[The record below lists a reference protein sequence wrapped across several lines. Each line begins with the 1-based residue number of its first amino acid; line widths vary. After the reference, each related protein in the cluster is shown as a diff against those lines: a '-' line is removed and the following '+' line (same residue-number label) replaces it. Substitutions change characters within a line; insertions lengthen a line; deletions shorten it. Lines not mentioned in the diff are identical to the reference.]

1 MRAKSKQ
8 KILKTVDKLKEYNET
23 LKKFNGSSK
32 YLFDKILREC
42 NKLVAEIE
50 AFDYSPEEHEALGEY
65 KKLIN
70 APEHDA
76 DLIKKAL
83 DVFSQQIQEEK
94 ETYRVLF
101 LPYKYSMW
109 DSFASI
115 FEAAKEDKNCEAY
128 VMPIPYYDRDREM
141 NLTEMHDE
149 SGAYPDDIGIISWQ
163 DNQVDE
169 IDPDVIFIH
178 NPYDGNNRVT
188 SIHPKYYTNKLVCK
202 DRVVIY
208 VPYYVSYTEDKEAA
222 VTMGGA
228 EFYADH
234 VITQS
239 EWYKKR
245 FEQLIDDYKRTN
257 DEFNDLISSYDNGNK
272 FIVLGNPKYDKIRG
286 LIKSE
291 YPLRA
296 DWKEKLL
303 DASGNKKFTVLLD
316 TTFEVL
322 TKGRGKTLKKV
333 EEVIG
338 FFENQ
343 KDFALIW
350 RPHPLIKP
358 TLRNMCPELIPTY
371 VKLVDRC
378 KKLEN
383 CIFDDTNDMH
393 TAIAWSDA
401 FMGKYGSMI
410 ELYRV
415 TKKPTIML
423 EIGEKTNFESDGI
436 YDEEGLR
443 AKVSGCQVIREKDY
457 GLGNLIDFS
466 MKYHRDEE
474 GDGINQTDG
483 KKIYDFA
490 IEAVRLKNNFSDIN

>member
-1 MRAKSKQ
+1 MRAKDKK
-8 KILKTVDKLKEYNET
+8 KILKTVDKLVEYNKT
-23 LKKFNGSSK
+23 LEKFRGSSK

-42 NKLVAEIE
+42 NKLVDEIDISDCS
-50 AFDYSPEEHEALGEY
+50 FEEHEALGEY
-65 KKLIN
+65 KKLISS
-70 APEHDA
+70 PEYDA
-76 DLIKKAL
+76 NLIKKAL
-83 DVFSQQIQEEK
+83 DVFFQQIQEEN

-109 DSFASI
+109 DSFESI
-115 FEAAKEDKNCEAY
+115 FEAAKEDENCEAY
-128 VMPIPYYDRDREM
+128 VMPIPYYDKDQDR

-149 SGAYPDDIGIISWQ
+149 SGSYPDDIGIISWQ

-178 NPYDGNNRVT
+178 NPYDGDNRVT

-208 VPYYVSYTEDKEAA
+208 VPYYVSYTEDKEVM
-222 VTMGGA
+222 VTIGGA
-228 EFYADH
+228 EVYADY
-234 VITQS
+234 VIAQS
-239 EWYKKR
+239 ELYRKC
-245 FEQLIDDYKRTN
+245 FEQLVDDYKKKD
-257 DEFNDLISSYDNGNK
+257 DELNDLIVSYDKGNK
-272 FIVLGNPKYDKIRG
+272 FIVLGNPKYDKIRR
-286 LIKSE
+286 LTKSE
-291 YPLRA
+291 YPLID

-303 DASGNKKFTVLLD
+303 DKSGNKKFMVLLD
-316 TTFEVL
+316 TTIEVL
-322 TKGRGKTLKKV
+322 ATGREKTLKKV
-333 EEVIG
+333 EEVID
-338 FFENQ
+338 FFEKQ

-358 TLRNMCPELIPTY
+358 ALRNMCPELIPTY
-371 VKLVDRC
+371 VKLADRC

-393 TAIAWSDA
+393 TAIVWSDA

-466 MKYHRDEE
+466 MKYHRDEAAVE
-474 GDGINQTDG
+474 ASQTDG

-490 IEAVRLKNNFSDIN
+490 IKAANMKMN

>member
-1 MRAKSKQ
+1 MRAKDKQ
-8 KILKTVDKLKEYNET
+8 KILKTVDKLVEYNKT
-23 LKKFNGSSK
+23 LEKYRGSSK

-42 NKLVAEIE
+42 NKLVDEIDISDCSSE
-50 AFDYSPEEHEALGEY
+50 QCGALGEY

-70 APEHDA
+70 SPEYDA
-76 DLIKKAL
+76 DLVKKAL
-83 DVFSQQIQEEK
+83 DVFFQQIQEEN

-109 DSFASI
+109 DSFESI
-115 FEAAKEDKNCEAY
+115 FEAAKEDENCEAY
-128 VMPIPYYDRDREM
+128 VMPIPYYDKDQEG
-141 NLTEMHDE
+141 NFTEMHDE
-149 SGAYPDDIGIISWQ
+149 SESYPDDVGIISWQ

-178 NPYDGNNRVT
+178 NPYDGNNLVT

-208 VPYYVSYTEDKEAA
+208 VPYYVSYTDDEGILIFI
-222 VTMGGA
+222 GGA
-228 EFYADH
+228 EVYADY
-234 VITQS
+234 VIAQS

-245 FEQLIDDYKRTN
+245 FEQLIDNYKRTN
-257 DEFNDLISSYDNGNK
+257 DILNDLIVSYDNGNK
-272 FIVLGNPKYDKIRG
+272 FIVLGNPKYDKIRS
-286 LIKSE
+286 LTKYE
-291 YPLRA
+291 YLLKD

-316 TTFEVL
+316 TTIEVL
-322 TKGRGKTLKKV
+322 TKGKEKTLKKV
-333 EEVIG
+333 EEVID
-338 FFENQ
+338 FFEKQ

-358 TLRNMCPELIPTY
+358 TLRKMCPELIPTY
-371 VKLVDRC
+371 VKLVELFDR
-378 KKLEN
+378 LDN

-423 EIGEKTNFESDGI
+423 EIGEKTNFESDGK
-436 YDEEGLR
+436 YDEEGLKT
-443 AKVSGCQVIREKDY
+443 KVSDCQVIREKDY

-466 MKYHRDEE
+466 MKYQRDEVE
-474 GDGINQTDG
+474 YDINQTDG

-490 IEAVRLKNNFSDIN
+490 IKAAKMKMN

>member
-1 MRAKSKQ
+1 MRAKDKQ
-8 KILKTVDKLKEYNET
+8 KILKTVDKLVEYNET

-42 NKLVAEIE
+42 NKLADEIDISDCSSE
-50 AFDYSPEEHEALGEY
+50 QCEALGEY

-70 APEHDA
+70 SPEHDA
-76 DLIKKAL
+76 DLIKKEL
-83 DVFSQQIQEEK
+83 DVFFQQIQEEN

-115 FEAAKEDKNCEAY
+115 FEAAKEDENCEVY
-128 VMPIPYYDRDREM
+128 VMPIPYYDKDQEG

-149 SGAYPDDIGIISWQ
+149 SESY
-163 DNQVDE
+163 
-169 IDPDVIFIH
+169 PDVIFIH
-178 NPYDGNNRVT
+178 NPYDGNNLVT
-188 SIHPKYYTNKLVCK
+188 SIHPDYYTNKLVRN

-208 VPYYVSYTEDKEAA
+208 VPYYVSYTDDEGIS
-222 VTMGGA
+222 VFMGGA
-228 EFYADH
+228 EYYTDY
-234 VITQS
+234 VIVQS
-239 EWYKKR
+239 EWYKEK
-245 FEQLIDDYKRTN
+245 FEFEMLKHNILN
-257 DEFNDLISSYDNGNK
+257 DGNK
-272 FIVLGNPKYDKIRG
+272 FIVLGNPKYDKIRS
-286 LIKSE
+286 LNKYE
-291 YPLRA
+291 YPLRD

-338 FFENQ
+338 FFEKQ

-378 KKLEN
+378 KNLDN

-393 TAIAWSDA
+393 TAMAWSDA

-415 TKKPTIML
+415 AKKPTIML
-423 EIGEKTNFESDGI
+423 EVGEKTNFEINGK

-443 AKVSGCQVIREKDY
+443 AKVSRCQVIREKDY

-466 MKYHRDEE
+466 MKYYRDEAE
-474 GDGINQTDG
+474 DEINQTDG
-483 KKIYDFA
+483 KRIYDFA
-490 IEAVRLKNNFSDIN
+490 IKAAKIKMK

>member
-8 KILKTVDKLKEYNET
+8 KILKTVDKLIEYNKILE
-23 LKKFNGSSK
+23 KSRGSSK

-42 NKLVAEIE
+42 NKLVDEIVDISDCSSE
-50 AFDYSPEEHEALGEY
+50 QREALEEY

-70 APEHDA
+70 SPEYNE
-76 DLIKKAL
+76 DLIKKTL
-83 DVFSQQIQEEK
+83 DVFFQQIQEEN

-109 DSFASI
+109 DCLESI
-115 FEAAKEDKNCEAY
+115 FEAAKEDENCESY
-128 VMPIPYYDRDREM
+128 VMPIPYYDKDQEG
-141 NLTEMHDE
+141 NLTEIHDE
-149 SGAYPDDIGIISWQ
+149 SGSYPDDVGIISWQ

-178 NPYDGNNRVT
+178 NPYDGKNRLT
-188 SIHPKYYTNKLVCK
+188 SIHPDYYTNKLVRN

-208 VPYYVSYTEDKEAA
+208 VPYYVSYTEDKEVT

-228 EFYADH
+228 EFYTDY
-234 VITQS
+234 VIAQS
-239 EWYKKR
+239 EQYKKF
-245 FEQLIDDYKRTN
+245 FEQLMDYYKKKDD
-257 DEFNDLISSYDNGNK
+257 EHNDLINSYNNGNK
-272 FIVLGNPKYDKIRG
+272 FIVLGNPKYDKIRK

-291 YPLRA
+291 YPLRD

-303 DASGNKKFTVLLD
+303 DASGKQKFTVLLD
-316 TTFEVL
+316 TTFEIL
-322 TKGRGKTLKKV
+322 SKGRGKTLKKV

-338 FFENQ
+338 FFEKQ

-358 TLRNMCPELIPTY
+358 ALRNMCPELIPTY
-371 VKLVDRC
+371 VKLADRC
-378 KKLEN
+378 KKTEN
-383 CIFDDTNDMH
+383 CIFDDTDDMH
-393 TAIAWSDA
+393 TAMAWSDA

-415 TKKPTIML
+415 TTKPTIML

-436 YDEEGLR
+436 YDEEGLK
-443 AKVSGCQVIREKDY
+443 ANVSKGQVIREKDY

-466 MKYHRDEE
+466 MKYQRDEVE
-474 GDGINQTDG
+474 YDINQMDG

-490 IEAVRLKNNFSDIN
+490 IKAAKMKMNYQS

>member
-1 MRAKSKQ
+1 MRAKDKQ
-8 KILKTVDKLKEYNET
+8 KILKTVDKLREYNET
-23 LKKFNGSSK
+23 LKKFSSSSK

-42 NKLVAEIE
+42 NKLVDEIDISDCSSE
-50 AFDYSPEEHEALGEY
+50 QHEVLEEY

-70 APEHDA
+70 SPEYNA

-83 DVFSQQIQEEK
+83 DVFFQQIQKEK
-94 ETYRVLF
+94 ETYRLLF

-109 DSFASI
+109 DSFESI
-115 FEAAKEDKNCEAY
+115 FEAAKEDENCEVY
-128 VMPIPYYDRDREM
+128 VMPIPYYDKDQEG

-149 SGAYPDDIGIISWQ
+149 SESYPDDVGIISWRG
-163 DNQVDE
+163 NQVDE

-178 NPYDGNNRVT
+178 NPYDGNNLVT
-188 SIHPKYYTNKLVCK
+188 SIHPDYYTNKLVRN

-208 VPYYVSYTEDKEAA
+208 VPYYVSYTDDEGIS
-222 VTMGGA
+222 VFMGGA
-228 EFYADH
+228 EYYTDY
-234 VITQS
+234 VIVQS
-239 EWYKKR
+239 EWYKEK
-245 FEQLIDDYKRTN
+245 FEFEMLKHNILN
-257 DEFNDLISSYDNGNK
+257 DGNK
-272 FIVLGNPKYDKIRG
+272 FIVLGNPKYDKIRS
-286 LIKSE
+286 LNKYE
-291 YPLRA
+291 YPLRD

-338 FFENQ
+338 FFEKQ

-378 KKLEN
+378 KNLDN

-393 TAIAWSDA
+393 TAMAWSDA

-415 TKKPTIML
+415 AKKPTIML
-423 EIGEKTNFESDGI
+423 EVGEKTNFEINGK

-443 AKVSGCQVIREKDY
+443 AKVSRCQVIREKDY

-466 MKYHRDEE
+466 MKYYRDEAE
-474 GDGINQTDG
+474 DEINQTDG
-483 KKIYDFA
+483 KRIYDFA
-490 IEAVRLKNNFSDIN
+490 IKAAKIKMK

>member
-1 MRAKSKQ
+1 MRAKSKH
-8 KILKTVDKLKEYNET
+8 KILKTVDKLVEYNKT
-23 LKKFNGSSK
+23 LEKFRGSSK

-42 NKLVAEIE
+42 NKLVDEIDISDCSFEEYE
-50 AFDYSPEEHEALGEY
+50 AFGEY

-70 APEHDA
+70 SPEYDA

-83 DVFSQQIQEEK
+83 DVFFKQIQEEN

-109 DSFASI
+109 DSFESI
-115 FEAAKEDKNCEAY
+115 FEAAKEDENCETY
-128 VMPIPYYDRDREM
+128 VMPIPYYDRDQEM

-149 SGAYPDDIGIISWQ
+149 SGSYPDDVGIISWQ

-169 IDPDVIFIH
+169 IDPDIIFIH

-257 DEFNDLISSYDNGNK
+257 DEFNYLISSYDNGNK

-338 FFENQ
+338 FFEKQ
-343 KDFALIW
+343 KYFALIW

-378 KKLEN
+378 KNLDN

-393 TAIAWSDA
+393 TAMAWSDA

-423 EIGEKTNFESDGI
+423 EIGEKTNFEINGK

-443 AKVSGCQVIREKDY
+443 AKVSRCQVIKEKDY

-466 MKYHRDEE
+466 MKYHRGEE
-474 GDGINQTDG
+474 EDKINPTDG

-490 IEAVRLKNNFSDIN
+490 IKSAKLKME

>member
-1 MRAKSKQ
+1 MRAKDKQ
-8 KILKTVDKLKEYNET
+8 KILKTVDKLVEYNET

-42 NKLVAEIE
+42 NKLADEIDISDCSSE
-50 AFDYSPEEHEALGEY
+50 QCEALGEY

-70 APEHDA
+70 SPEHDA
-76 DLIKKAL
+76 DLIKKEL
-83 DVFSQQIQEEK
+83 DVFFQQIQEEN

-115 FEAAKEDKNCEAY
+115 FEAAKEDENCEVY
-128 VMPIPYYDRDREM
+128 VMPIPYYDKDQEG

-149 SGAYPDDIGIISWQ
+149 SESYPDDVGIISWRG
-163 DNQVDE
+163 NQVDE
-169 IDPDVIFIH
+169 IDSDVIFIH
-178 NPYDGNNRVT
+178 NPYDGNNLVT
-188 SIHPKYYTNKLVCK
+188 SIHPDYYTNKLVRN

-208 VPYYVSYTEDKEAA
+208 VPYYVSYTDDEGIS
-222 VTMGGA
+222 VFMGGA
-228 EFYADH
+228 EYYTDY
-234 VITQS
+234 VIVQS
-239 EWYKKR
+239 EWYKEK
-245 FEQLIDDYKRTN
+245 FEFEMLKHNILN
-257 DEFNDLISSYDNGNK
+257 DGNK
-272 FIVLGNPKYDKIRG
+272 FIVLGNPKYDKIRS
-286 LIKSE
+286 LNKYE
-291 YPLRA
+291 YPLRD

-338 FFENQ
+338 FFEKQ

-378 KKLEN
+378 KNLDN

-393 TAIAWSDA
+393 TAMAWSDA

-415 TKKPTIML
+415 AKKPTIML
-423 EIGEKTNFESDGI
+423 EVGEKTNFEINGK

-443 AKVSGCQVIREKDY
+443 AKVSRCQVIREKDY

-466 MKYHRDEE
+466 MKYYRDEAE
-474 GDGINQTDG
+474 DEINQTDG
-483 KKIYDFA
+483 KRIYDFA
-490 IEAVRLKNNFSDIN
+490 IKAAKIKMK

>member
-1 MRAKSKQ
+1 MRAKDKQ
-8 KILKTVDKLKEYNET
+8 KILKTVDKLVEYNET
-23 LKKFNGSSK
+23 LEKYRGSSK
-32 YLFDKILREC
+32 YLFDKILHEC
-42 NKLVAEIE
+42 NKLVDEIDI
-50 AFDYSPEEHEALGEY
+50 ADCSPEQHEALGEY

-70 APEHDA
+70 SPEYDA

-83 DVFSQQIQEEK
+83 DVFFQQIQEEN

-109 DSFASI
+109 DSFESI
-115 FEAAKEDKNCEAY
+115 FEAAKKDENCEAY
-128 VMPIPYYDRDREM
+128 VMPIPYYDKDQDR

-149 SGAYPDDIGIISWQ
+149 SGSYPDAVGIISWQ

-178 NPYDGNNRVT
+178 NPYDGINLIT

-208 VPYYVSYTEDKEAA
+208 VPYYVSYTDDEGIS
-222 VTMGGA
+222 VFMGRA
-228 EFYADH
+228 EYYTDY
-234 VITQS
+234 VIVQS
-239 EWYKKR
+239 EWYKEK
-245 FEQLIDDYKRTN
+245 FELEMLKHNIPKLW
-257 DEFNDLISSYDNGNK
+257 EK
-272 FIVLGNPKYDKIRG
+272 FIVLGNPKYDKIRS
-286 LIKSE
+286 LNKYE
-291 YPLRA
+291 YPLRD

-316 TTFEVL
+316 TTIEVL
-322 TKGRGKTLKKV
+322 TKGKEKTLKKV
-333 EEVIG
+333 EEVID
-338 FFENQ
+338 FFEKQ

-358 TLRNMCPELIPTY
+358 TLRKMCPELIPTY

-378 KKLEN
+378 KNLNN

-423 EIGEKTNFESDGI
+423 EIGEKTNFESDGT
-436 YDEEGLR
+436 YDEEGLK
-443 AKVSGCQVIREKDY
+443 AKASKCQVIREKDY

-466 MKYHRDEE
+466 KNYNRDELAVVAS
-474 GDGINQTDG
+474 QTDG

-490 IEAVRLKNNFSDIN
+490 IKSAKLKME

>member
-1 MRAKSKQ
+1 MRAKYKH
-8 KILKTVDKLKEYNET
+8 KILKTVDKLVEYNKT
-23 LKKFNGSSK
+23 LEKFRGSSK

-42 NKLVAEIE
+42 NKLVDEIDISDCSFE
-50 AFDYSPEEHEALGEY
+50 QREALGEY

-70 APEHDA
+70 SPEYDA

-83 DVFSQQIQEEK
+83 DVFFQQIQEEN

-109 DSFASI
+109 DSFESI
-115 FEAAKEDKNCEAY
+115 FEAAKEDENCETY
-128 VMPIPYYDRDREM
+128 VMPIPYYDKDQEG
-141 NLTEMHDE
+141 NLTEIHDE
-149 SGAYPDDIGIISWQ
+149 SGSYPDDVGIISWQ

-178 NPYDGNNRVT
+178 NPYDGNNLVT
-188 SIHPKYYTNKLVCK
+188 SIHPKYYTNKLVRK

-208 VPYYVSYTEDKEAA
+208 VPYYVSYTDDEGIS
-222 VTMGGA
+222 VFMGGA
-228 EFYADH
+228 EYYTDY
-234 VITQS
+234 VIVQS
-239 EWYKKR
+239 EWYKEK
-245 FEQLIDDYKRTN
+245 FELEMIKYNILN
-257 DEFNDLISSYDNGNK
+257 DGNK
-272 FIVLGNPKYDKIRG
+272 FIVLGNPKYDKIRS
-286 LIKSE
+286 LNKYE
-291 YPLRA
+291 YPLKD
-296 DWKEKLL
+296 DWKEKLF
-303 DASGNKKFTVLLD
+303 DESGKQKFTVLLD
-316 TTFEVL
+316 TTVEVL
-322 TKGRGKTLKKV
+322 IKGRVKTLKKV

-338 FFENQ
+338 FFEKQ

-393 TAIAWSDA
+393 TAMVWSDA

-415 TKKPTIML
+415 AKKPTIML
-423 EIGEKTNFESDGI
+423 EISENANFEPDGK
-436 YDEEGLR
+436 YDEKDLQT
-443 AKVSGCQVIREKDY
+443 KVSDCRVIREKDY

-466 MKYHRDEE
+466 MKYHKNEE
-474 GDGINQTDG
+474 KNVIKLTDG

-490 IEAVRLKNNFSDIN
+490 IKAAKIKMK

>member
-1 MRAKSKQ
+1 MRAKDKQ
-8 KILKTVDKLKEYNET
+8 KILKTVDKLVEYNKT
-23 LKKFNGSSK
+23 LEKYRGSSK

-42 NKLVAEIE
+42 NKLVDEIDISDCSSE
-50 AFDYSPEEHEALGEY
+50 QCGALGEY

-70 APEHDA
+70 SPEYDA
-76 DLIKKAL
+76 DLVKKSL
-83 DVFSQQIQEEK
+83 DVFFQQIQEEN

-109 DSFASI
+109 DSFESI
-115 FEAAKEDKNCEAY
+115 FEAAKEDENCEAY
-128 VMPIPYYDRDREM
+128 VMPIPYYDKDQEG
-141 NLTEMHDE
+141 NFTEMHDE
-149 SGAYPDDIGIISWQ
+149 SESYPDDVGIISWQ

-178 NPYDGNNRVT
+178 NPYDGNNLVT

-208 VPYYVSYTEDKEAA
+208 VPYYVSYTDDEGILIFI
-222 VTMGGA
+222 GGA
-228 EFYADH
+228 EVYADY
-234 VITQS
+234 VIAQS

-245 FEQLIDDYKRTN
+245 FEQLIDNYKRTN
-257 DEFNDLISSYDNGNK
+257 DILNDLIVSYDNGNK

-286 LIKSE
+286 LTKYE
-291 YPLRA
+291 YLLKD

-316 TTFEVL
+316 TTIEVL
-322 TKGRGKTLKKV
+322 TKGKEKTLKKV
-333 EEVIG
+333 EEVID
-338 FFENQ
+338 FFEKQ

-358 TLRNMCPELIPTY
+358 TLRKMCPELIPTY
-371 VKLVDRC
+371 VKLVELFDR
-378 KKLEN
+378 LDN

-423 EIGEKTNFESDGI
+423 EIGEKTNFESDGK
-436 YDEEGLR
+436 YDEEGLKT
-443 AKVSGCQVIREKDY
+443 KVSDCQVIREKDY

-466 MKYHRDEE
+466 MKYQRDEVE
-474 GDGINQTDG
+474 YDINQTDG

-490 IEAVRLKNNFSDIN
+490 IKAAKMKMN

>member
-1 MRAKSKQ
+1 MRAKDKK
-8 KILKTVDKLKEYNET
+8 KILKTVDKLGEYNET
-23 LKKFNGSSK
+23 LEKFSSSSK

-42 NKLVAEIE
+42 NKLVDEIDISDCS
-50 AFDYSPEEHEALGEY
+50 FEEHEALGEY

-70 APEHDA
+70 SPEYDA
-76 DLIKKAL
+76 DLVKKVL
-83 DVFSQQIQEEK
+83 DVFFQQIQEEK

-115 FEAAKEDKNCEAY
+115 FEAAKEDENCEAY
-128 VMPIPYYDRDREM
+128 VMPIPYYDKDQEG

-149 SGAYPDDIGIISWQ
+149 SESYPDDVGIISWQ

-169 IDPDVIFIH
+169 IDPDIIFIH
-178 NPYDGNNRVT
+178 NPYDGINLLT
-188 SIHPKYYTNKLVCK
+188 SIHPDYYTNKLVCK

-208 VPYYVSYTEDKEAA
+208 VPYYVSYTDDEGIS
-222 VTMGGA
+222 VFMGRA
-228 EFYADH
+228 EYYTDY
-234 VITQS
+234 VIVQS
-239 EWYKKR
+239 EWYKEK
-245 FEQLIDDYKRTN
+245 FELEMLKHNIPKLW
-257 DEFNDLISSYDNGNK
+257 EK
-272 FIVLGNPKYDKIRG
+272 FIVLGNPKYDKIRS
-286 LIKSE
+286 LTKYE
-291 YPLRA
+291 YPLRD
-296 DWKEKLL
+296 DWEEKLL

-316 TTFEVL
+316 TTIEVL
-322 TKGRGKTLKKV
+322 EGREKTLKKV
-333 EEVIG
+333 EEVID
-338 FFENQ
+338 FFEKQ

-358 TLRNMCPELIPTY
+358 MLRNVFPELVPEY
-371 VKLVDRC
+371 KKLVDRC
-378 KKLEN
+378 KNIDN

-393 TAIAWSDA
+393 TAIVWSDA

-436 YDEEGLR
+436 YDEEGLKT
-443 AKVSGCQVIREKDY
+443 KVSDCQVIREKDY

-466 MKYHRDEE
+466 MKYHRGEEEDE
-474 GDGINQTDG
+474 INPTDG

-490 IEAVRLKNNFSDIN
+490 IKAAKMKMN

>member
-1 MRAKSKQ
+1 MRAKDKQ
-8 KILKTVDKLKEYNET
+8 KILKTVDKLVEYNET
-23 LKKFNGSSK
+23 LEKFRGSSK

-42 NKLVAEIE
+42 NKLVDEI
-50 AFDYSPEEHEALGEY
+50 DISDCSSEEHEALEEY

-70 APEHDA
+70 SPEYDT

-83 DVFSQQIQEEK
+83 DVFFQQIQEEN

-109 DSFASI
+109 DSFESI
-115 FEAAKEDKNCEAY
+115 FEAAKEDENCEAY
-128 VMPIPYYDRDREM
+128 VMPIPYYDKDQEG

-149 SGAYPDDIGIISWQ
+149 SESYPDDVGIISWQ

-178 NPYDGNNRVT
+178 NPYDGNNLVT
-188 SIHPKYYTNKLVCK
+188 SIHPKYYTNKLTSK
-202 DRVVIY
+202 NRIVIY
-208 VPYYVSYTEDKEAA
+208 VPYYVSYTEDEGILAF
-222 VTMGGA
+222 MGGA
-228 EFYADH
+228 EYYTDY
-234 VITQS
+234 VIVQS
-239 EWYKKR
+239 EWYKEK
-245 FEQLIDDYKRTN
+245 FELEMLKHNILN
-257 DEFNDLISSYDNGNK
+257 DGNK
-272 FIVLGNPKYDKIRG
+272 FVVLGNPKYDKIRG
-286 LIKSE
+286 LTKYE
-291 YPLRA
+291 YPLRD

-303 DASGNKKFTVLLD
+303 YKSGNKKFTVLLD
-316 TTFEVL
+316 TTIEVL
-322 TKGRGKTLKKV
+322 TKGKEKTLKKV
-333 EEVIG
+333 EEVID
-338 FFENQ
+338 FFEKQ
-343 KDFALIW
+343 KDFALVW

-358 TLRNMCPELIPTY
+358 TLRKMCPELIAAY

-378 KKLEN
+378 KKLNN
-383 CIFDDTNDMH
+383 CIFDDTNVMH

-436 YDEEGLR
+436 YDEECLKTK
-443 AKVSGCQVIREKDY
+443 ASKCQVIREKDY

-466 MKYHRDEE
+466 MKYHKNEE
-474 GDGINQTDG
+474 KNVIKLTDG

-490 IEAVRLKNNFSDIN
+490 IKAAKIKME

>member
-1 MRAKSKQ
+1 MKAKDKQ
-8 KILKTVDKLKEYNET
+8 KILKTVDKLVEYNKT
-23 LKKFNGSSK
+23 LEKYRGSSK

-42 NKLVAEIE
+42 NKLIDEIDISDCS
-50 AFDYSPEEHEALGEY
+50 FEEHEALGEY

-70 APEHDA
+70 SPEYDA
-76 DLIKKAL
+76 DLVKKAL
-83 DVFSQQIQEEK
+83 DVFFQQIQEEN

-109 DSFASI
+109 DSFESI
-115 FEAAKEDKNCEAY
+115 FEAAKEDENCEAY
-128 VMPIPYYDRDREM
+128 VMPIPYYDKDQEG
-141 NLTEMHDE
+141 NFTEIHDE
-149 SGAYPDDIGIISWQ
+149 SGSYPDDIGIISWQ
-163 DNQVDE
+163 NNQVDE

-178 NPYDGNNRVT
+178 NPYDGNNLVT
-188 SIHPKYYTNKLVCK
+188 SIHPKYYTNKLVRK

-208 VPYYVSYTEDKEAA
+208 VPYYVSYTDDEGIS
-222 VTMGGA
+222 VFMGGA
-228 EFYADH
+228 EYYTDY
-234 VITQS
+234 VIVQS
-239 EWYKKR
+239 EWYKEK
-245 FEQLIDDYKRTN
+245 FELEMIKHNILN
-257 DEFNDLISSYDNGNK
+257 DGNK
-272 FIVLGNPKYDKIRG
+272 FIVLGNPKYDKIRS
-286 LIKSE
+286 LNKYE
-291 YPLRA
+291 YPLK
-296 DWKEKLL
+296 DDLKEKLF
-303 DASGNKKFTVLLD
+303 DESGEQKFTVLLD
-316 TTFEVL
+316 TTIEVL
-322 TKGRGKTLKKV
+322 EGREKTLKKV
-333 EEVIG
+333 EEVID
-338 FFENQ
+338 FFEKQ

-358 TLRNMCPELIPTY
+358 TLRKMCPELIPTY
-371 VKLVDRC
+371 VKLVELFDR
-378 KKLEN
+378 LDN

-423 EIGEKTNFESDGI
+423 EIGEKTNFEINGK

-466 MKYHRDEE
+466 KNYNRDEVAVE
-474 GDGINQTDG
+474 ASQTDG

-490 IEAVRLKNNFSDIN
+490 IKSAKLKME

>member
-1 MRAKSKQ
+1 MRAKDKQ
-8 KILKTVDKLKEYNET
+8 KILKTVDKLVEYNKT
-23 LKKFNGSSK
+23 LEKYRGSSK
-32 YLFDKILREC
+32 YLFDKILHEC
-42 NKLVAEIE
+42 NKLVDEIDISDCS
-50 AFDYSPEEHEALGEY
+50 FEEHEALGEY

-70 APEHDA
+70 SPEYDA
-76 DLIKKAL
+76 DLIKKTL
-83 DVFSQQIQEEK
+83 DVFFQQIQEEN

-109 DSFASI
+109 DSLESI
-115 FEAAKEDKNCEAY
+115 FEAAKEDENCEAY
-128 VMPIPYYDRDREM
+128 VMPIPYYDKDQDR

-149 SGAYPDDIGIISWQ
+149 SGSYPDDIGIISWQ

-178 NPYDGNNRVT
+178 NPYDGTNRLT

-208 VPYYVSYTEDKEAA
+208 VPYYVSYTDDEEISAF
-222 VTMGGA
+222 MGGA
-228 EFYADH
+228 EYYTDY
-234 VITQS
+234 VIVQS
-239 EWYKKR
+239 EWYKEK
-245 FEQLIDDYKRTN
+245 FELEMIKHNILNY
-257 DEFNDLISSYDNGNK
+257 GNK
-272 FIVLGNPKYDKIRG
+272 FVVLGNPKYDKIRS
-286 LIKSE
+286 LTKYE
-291 YPLRA
+291 YPLKA

-303 DASGNKKFTVLLD
+303 YKSGNKKFTVLLD
-316 TTFEVL
+316 TTIEVL
-322 TKGRGKTLKKV
+322 EGREKTLKKV
-333 EEVIG
+333 EEVID
-338 FFENQ
+338 FFEKQ

-350 RPHPLIKP
+350 RPHPLIKQ
-358 TLRNMCPELIPTY
+358 TLRNMLPELVPEY
-371 VKLVDRC
+371 KKLVDRC
-378 KKLEN
+378 KNLDN

-436 YDEEGLR
+436 YDEEGLK
-443 AKVSGCQVIREKDY
+443 AKVSKCQVIREEDY

-466 MKYHRDEE
+466 MKYQKDEE
-474 GDGINQTDG
+474 KDEIIQTDG

>member
-1 MRAKSKQ
+1 MRAKDKQ
-8 KILKTVDKLKEYNET
+8 KILKTVDKLVEYNKT
-23 LKKFNGSSK
+23 LEKYRGSSK

-42 NKLVAEIE
+42 NKLVDEIDI
-50 AFDYSPEEHEALGEY
+50 ADCSFEEHEALGEY

-70 APEHDA
+70 SPEYDA

-83 DVFSQQIQEEK
+83 DVFFQQIQEEN
-94 ETYRVLF
+94 ENYRVLF

-115 FEAAKEDKNCEAY
+115 FEASKEDENCEAY
-128 VMPIPYYDRDREM
+128 VMPIPYYDKDQEG

-149 SGAYPDDIGIISWQ
+149 SESYPDDVGIISWQ
-163 DNQVDE
+163 VNQVDE

-178 NPYDGNNRVT
+178 NPYDGINLLT
-188 SIHPKYYTNKLVCK
+188 SIHPDYYTNKLVCK

-208 VPYYVSYTEDKEAA
+208 VPYYVSYTDDEGIS
-222 VTMGGA
+222 VFMGSAG
-228 EFYADH
+228 YYTDY
-234 VITQS
+234 VIVQS
-239 EWYKKR
+239 EWYKEK
-245 FEQLIDDYKRTN
+245 FELEMLKHNILN
-257 DEFNDLISSYDNGNK
+257 NGNK
-272 FIVLGNPKYDKIRG
+272 FIVLGNPKYDKIRN
-286 LIKSE
+286 LTKYE
-291 YPLRA
+291 YPLRD

-316 TTFEVL
+316 TTIEVL
-322 TKGRGKTLKKV
+322 TKGKEKTLKKV
-333 EEVIG
+333 EEVID
-338 FFENQ
+338 FFEKQ

-350 RPHPLIKP
+350 RPHPLVKP
-358 TLRNMCPELIPTY
+358 TLRKMCPELIPTY
-371 VKLVDRC
+371 VKLVNRC
-378 KKLEN
+378 KNLDN

-436 YDEEGLR
+436 YDEEGLK
-443 AKVSGCQVIREKDY
+443 AKVSKCQVIREKDY

-466 MKYHRDEE
+466 MKYQRDEVE
-474 GDGINQTDG
+474 YDINQTDG

-490 IEAVRLKNNFSDIN
+490 IKSAKLKME

>member
-1 MRAKSKQ
+1 MRAKDKQ
-8 KILKTVDKLKEYNET
+8 KILKIVDKLVEYNET
-23 LKKFNGSSK
+23 LEKYRVSSK
-32 YLFDKILREC
+32 YLCDKILREC
-42 NKLVAEIE
+42 NKLVDEIDI
-50 AFDYSPEEHEALGEY
+50 ADCSPEQHEALGEY

-70 APEHDA
+70 SPEYDA
-76 DLIKKAL
+76 DLVKKAL
-83 DVFSQQIQEEK
+83 DVFFQQIQEEN
-94 ETYRVLF
+94 ETYRILF

-109 DSFASI
+109 DSFSSI
-115 FEAAKEDKNCEAY
+115 FEVAKEDENCEAY
-128 VMPIPYYDRDREM
+128 VMPIPYYDKDQEG

-149 SGAYPDDIGIISWQ
+149 SESYPDDVGIISWQ
-163 DNQVDE
+163 DYQVDE

-178 NPYDGNNRVT
+178 NPYDGNNRLT

-208 VPYYVSYTEDKEAA
+208 VPYYVSYTDDEGILISI
-222 VTMGGA
+222 GGA
-228 EFYADH
+228 EVYADY
-234 VITQS
+234 VIAQS

-245 FEQLIDDYKRTN
+245 FEQLIDNYKKTN
-257 DEFNDLISSYDNGNK
+257 GMINDLIVSYDNGNK
-272 FIVLGNPKYDKIRG
+272 FIVLGNPKYDKIRS
-286 LIKSE
+286 LTKNE
-291 YPLRA
+291 YPLKD

-303 DASGNKKFTVLLD
+303 DTSGNKKFTVLLD
-316 TTFEVL
+316 TTIEIL
-322 TKGRGKTLKKV
+322 TKGKEKTLKKV
-333 EEVIG
+333 EEVID
-338 FFENQ
+338 FFEKQ

-350 RPHPLIKP
+350 RPYPLIKP
-358 TLRNMCPELIPTY
+358 TLRKMCPELIPTY
-371 VKLVDRC
+371 VKLVNRC
-378 KKLEN
+378 KNLYN

-436 YDEEGLR
+436 YDEEGLK
-443 AKVSGCQVIREKDY
+443 AKVSKCQVIREKDY

-466 MKYHRDEE
+466 MEYQRDEVE
-474 GDGINQTDG
+474 YDINQTDG

-490 IEAVRLKNNFSDIN
+490 IKSAKLKIE